1 MVAGAN
7 CRTAQML
14 LTRICAAN
22 PSANAAA
29 SVRVL
34 ALESGQVARSRY
46 WILHPWQVRL
56 SCG

>member
-1 MVAGAN
+1 
-7 CRTAQML
+7 ML